1 MLTEQLVSDLVSLN
15 LKREEGGKFFELYQ
29 HPVLICEK
37 DLVGSQKNMSDLF
50 CFGLKLCF

>member
-1 MLTEQLVSDLVSLN
+1 MSDLVSLN